1 MGFLRD
7 ISRFVSK
14 NPRPAI
20 SGIVAMLMM
29 GALLLPASSASAE
42 VTISVAPSFLEFA
55 ADPGTSFTEVITV
68 GNEGDETTGIG
79 VSVDDTTG
87 SRAEISAVDWITAEP
102 ELFELPPGESQE
114 VTLSVNV
121 PVTASVGG
129 RFATIFF
136 RTIPQ
141 SAVLSGRSSG
151 FEGGS
156 GFGAKIG
163 SAFLLT
169 VRGSGLRLD
178 GTLAKVVPVALGPGR
193 LGFRT
198 EITNTGNVHMVLQG
212 QLQLFDS
219 EGNSAGEFALPE
231 TIAVLPG
238 NTMSFRMQGFQ
249 DVAASNYTAAAL
261 IQYGCT
267 QRQSEAA
274 EVDPTDWTVRQT
286 DRDIVFNSA
295 PKMSVKNVTMEIT
308 GAQRDVLFKVEYEN
322 TGDVEVSPA
331 GVLVVR
337 DSSDE
342 KFIEVNIG
350 QGSVVVQPGGTANSE
365 HTDSV
370 LLPKGEYTVDSVFNY
385 FGDQPA
391 ELSISTTVADDVI
404 PVVAPEA
411 PAVRQR
417 QFELDDGGIPIWVWG
432 VGGAVALL
440 IAVVVVVVV
449 MRSSQGKPE
458 EDEGPTWE
466 RTE

>member
-1 MGFLRD
+1 
-7 ISRFVSK
+7 
-14 NPRPAI
+14 
-20 SGIVAMLMM
+20 MLVL
-29 GALLLPASSASAE
+29 GALLLPASSVSAE
-42 VTISVAPSFLEFA
+42 VTVSVAPSFLEFA
-55 ADPGTSFTEVITV
+55 ADPGTNFTEVILV
-68 GNEGDETTGIG
+68 SNEGDETTGIG
-79 VSVDDTTG
+79 GSVDDTAG
-87 SRAEISAVDWITAEP
+87 SRSEISAIDWITAEP
-102 ELFELPPGESQE
+102 ELFELPPGETQE

-121 PVTASVGG
+121 PADAPAGG

-141 SAVLSGRSSG
+141 SAVLTGRSSG

-169 VRGSGLRLD
+169 VRGPGLQLS
-178 GTLAKVVPVALGPGR
+178 GTLAKVVPIALGPGR
-193 LGFRT
+193 IGFRT
-198 EITNTGNVHMVLQG
+198 EVTNSGNVHMVLQG
-212 QLQLFDS
+212 QLQLFDG
-219 EGNSAGEFALPE
+219 EGVSVGEFPLPE

-249 DVAASNYTAAAL
+249 DVPAANYTAAAL
-261 IQYGCT
+261 IQYGWT

-274 EVDPTDWTVRQT
+274 EVDPADWTVRQV
-286 DRDIVFNSA
+286 DGEVAFNSV
-295 PKMSVKNVTMEIT
+295 PQMSVSSLSMEIT
-308 GAQRDVLFKVEYEN
+308 GAERDVLFKVGYQN
-322 TGDVEVSPA
+322 TGDVEVTPA
-331 GVLVVR
+331 GVLVIR

-350 QGSVVVQPGGTANSE
+350 QGSVVVQPGGTASSE
-365 HTDSV
+365 HVDTV
-370 LLPKGEYTVDSVFNY
+370 LLPKGDYTVDSVFNY

-391 ELSISTTVADDVI
+391 ELSVSTTVADDVI

-417 QFELDDGGIPIWVWG
+417 QFELDDEGIPIWVWG

-440 IAVVVVVVV
+440 VVIVVVVVV
-449 MRSSQGKPE
+449 MRASGGSKPE
-458 EDEGPTWE
+458 EDQGPQWE